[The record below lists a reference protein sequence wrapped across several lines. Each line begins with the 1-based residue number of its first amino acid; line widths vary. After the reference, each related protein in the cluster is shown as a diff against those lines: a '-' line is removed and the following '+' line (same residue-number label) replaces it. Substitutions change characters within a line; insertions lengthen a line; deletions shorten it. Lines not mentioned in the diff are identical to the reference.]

1 VDGFEV
7 TASWFAVIV
16 ILSFFVPK
24 GFITL
29 GIPIGSVS
37 TFHSLGPSIS
47 FLSMVH
53 IKHSLHGRLGSRVLK
68 FRRRRFLCA
77 LGLVDWIGLFLFF
90 VTMKI

>member
-24 GFITL
+24 GFIAF
-29 GIPIGSVS
+29 GISIGSLS
-37 TFHSLGPSIS
+37 TFQSLGPSMS
-47 FLSMVH
+47 FLSVVH
-53 IKHSLHGRLGSRVLK
+53 IKHSMHGRLGSRVLK
-68 FRRRRFLCA
+68 SRRRRFLCA
-77 LGLVDWIGLFLFF
+77 VGLVDWIGMFLFF